1 MIRKGTLLQIRQDL
15 KKMDDGSDDFKVMYK
30 HYSWFLD
37 EFSKF
42 SKKASYKPR
51 MPRVTQL

>member
-1 MIRKGTLLQIRQDL
+1 MQIRQEL
-15 KKMDDGSDDFKVMYK
+15 KKMDDGSEDFKTMYK
-30 HYSWFLD
+30 HYSWFLE

-42 SKKASYKPR
+42 SEKASYKPK